1 MMERKNY
8 TLGHHLVAFLDV
20 LGQRERF
27 RRLEL
32 PNTPEDHASVE
43 QVLKDTAGFVSD
55 LRLSFRNQ
63 FEAFAAGIATGPLRG
78 QGSVRPRLVGFSD
91 SFVAS
96 VPLRNDK
103 GDLIPIVGVFSALFA
118 ASILMLISLDS
129 KHALR
134 GGIDVGLAT
143 EIAAGEIYGTA
154 LERAY
159 LLECQRAK
167 YPRILIGDNLWNY
180 LSAALLEFGKSTAP
194 SARGVKAIVQ
204 KMMGLVSTDTDGER
218 ILDYLGPVLAELM
231 KPGEAKT
238 MVQPAYEFI
247 VAEHQR
253 LLSIGDGKLGERYW
267 LLRQYFES
275 RLPEH
280 GLLADPTH

>member
-1 MMERKNY
+1 M
-8 TLGHHLVAFLDV
+8 GHHLVVFLDV

-27 RRLEL
+27 RQLQL
-32 PNTPEDHASVE
+32 PKTPEDHARVG
-43 QVLKDTAGFVSD
+43 QVLKDTAGFVSN
-55 LRLSFRNQ
+55 LRDSFRNQ
-63 FEAFAAGIATGPLRG
+63 FEAFAAGIATGPLRE
-78 QGSVRPRLVGFSD
+78 QGSLRPHMVGFSD

-96 VPLRNDK
+96 VALTNDK
-103 GDLIPIVGVFSALFA
+103 GDLIPIVAVFSALFA

-129 KHALR
+129 EHTLR

-167 YPRILIGDNLWNY
+167 YPRILIGENLWNY
-180 LSAALLEFGKSTAP
+180 LSAALLEFGKSTTPAGKG
-194 SARGVKAIVQ
+194 AAAVVQ

-218 ILDYLGPVLAELM
+218 ILDYLGPVLADLM

-238 MVQPAYEFI
+238 MVQPAYDFV
-247 VAEHQR
+247 VAEQQR
-253 LLSIGDGKLGERYW
+253 LLSVGDAKLGERYTF
-267 LLRQYFES
+267 LRRYFEF
-275 RLPEH
+275 RLAQL
-280 GLLADPTH
+280 GIACRA